1 MEPEAEE
8 EEEEEERSPTPDP
21 VQEDHPRESPHST
34 STVSIPSL
42 TTDPLRPILAEI
54 ATPTPPPHPKPE
66 ESWLLNSAQRSI
78 SPSINR
84 SESQPASSFR
94 GRSTTG
100 TSFVSTTTITTT
112 TATPSRARNE
122 RYPTPP
128 PPDDPLGPSAKPPYL
143 PAHSDYGGPSVL
155 YSCRPGG
162 PCLFDLLGTLPMK
175 EFGILDWQVLD
186 CEEEIYESDDVKEEY
201 KIMHALWG
209 RWIVLHR

>member
-1 MEPEAEE
+1 MEPEEE
-8 EEEEEERSPTPDP
+8 EEEEEEEAEEEEERSPTPGP
-21 VQEDHPRESPHST
+21 VQGDESPHNTSIVST
-34 STVSIPSL
+34 TG
-42 TTDPLRPILAEI
+42 PLRPILAEI
-54 ATPTPPPHPKPE
+54 TTPTPPHPKPE
-66 ESWLLNSAQRSI
+66 ESLFLNSAQLSI
-78 SPSINR
+78 SPSTSR
-84 SESQPASSFR
+84 VASLPASSFR

-100 TSFVSTTTITTT
+100 TSFVTTTT
-112 TATPSRARNE
+112 TATLPPSRTRNE

-162 PCLFDLLGTLPMK
+162 PCLFDLLGTLPMT

-201 KIMHALWG
+201 KIMHALWA
-209 RWIVLHR
+209 RWIVVHR